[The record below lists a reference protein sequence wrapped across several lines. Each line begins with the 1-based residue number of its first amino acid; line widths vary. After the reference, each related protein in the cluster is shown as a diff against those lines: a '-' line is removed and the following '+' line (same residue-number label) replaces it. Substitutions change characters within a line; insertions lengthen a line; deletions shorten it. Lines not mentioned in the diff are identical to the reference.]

1 MSEARAKRMTGMERE
16 KVIAT
21 YIRTGKAPEGYDVHE
36 DEEAGTF
43 RVRTT
48 KQLTEREKLA
58 LSRKRTQDKLDKL
71 NRLLSEMKDE
81 PVPEP
86 ESSEPAPKVTFDE
99 DVVEPESEPEAEPVP
114 KMNTDQP
121 KLTFTKRKSLNLK

>member
-21 YIRTGKAPEGYDVHE
+21 YIRTGKAPEGYYVHE

-81 PVPEP
+81 PAPEGP
-86 ESSEPAPKVTFDE
+86 SDTSAPKVSFDE
-99 DVVEPESEPEAEPVP
+99 DVVEVVRDVARF
-114 KMNTDQP
+114 D
-121 KLTFTKRKSLNLK
+121 LTL